1 MNPCYYEYLDSP
13 IGPLLLQADSD
24 GLSRL
29 ALPRQ
34 GQAVSTPSDAQR
46 DAEYLRPY
54 GEQLQAY
61 FQGRLQQFT
70 LSLNARG
77 TPFQRMVWQALCA
90 IPYAQTRCYAELAE
104 HLGRP
109 RAVRAVAAAIG
120 ANPIP
125 IVVPCHRVIGR
136 NGTLTGYT
144 GGLDAKRYLL
154 NLEDPLTNRAA

>member
-13 IGPLLLQADSD
+13 IGPLLLQADRD

-34 GQAVSTPSDAQR
+34 GHAVSTPSDAQR
-46 DAEYLRPY
+46 DTEYLRPY

-70 LSLNARG
+70 LSLNACG

-90 IPYAQTRCYAELAE
+90 IPYAQTLCYAELAE

-144 GGLDAKRYLL
+144 GGLGAKRYLL
-154 NLEDPLTNRAA
+154 NLEDPLTNRTA